1 VRTNF
6 EWALRVS
13 SLVCAIACGAPAVE
27 ANSDVTT
34 RAGTWFT
41 QNGAV
46 IIDYRGKSDVT
57 LDGAPAPGAAAI
69 PNNDLTLGNGYG
81 YYLTDDISVQLVLGR
96 GPTTN
101 VTDGAGTKLGEMWY
115 GAPSLVLDYNFT
127 QFGALQPF
135 VGAGV
140 SYIWVIDEEDAF
152 IQNLKIDSAFGL
164 ILRAGAQVMLDE
176 RFGVFSAANKI
187 FADTDARGVVD
198 GAAFGRPGELLPIEA
213 ELDLDPWIYQAGFTY
228 RY

>member
-1 VRTNF
+1 MQTGLTR
-6 EWALRVS
+6 ALA
-13 SLVCAIACGAPAVE
+13 LLAFNAAIALVATAAT
-27 ANSDVTT
+27 ANSNVTP

-46 IIDYRGKSDVT
+46 VIDYRGKSEVT
-57 LDGAPAPGAAAI
+57 LDGAPGPGVAAI
-69 PNNDLTLGNGYG
+69 PNNDLTMGNGYG

-115 GAPSLVLDYNFT
+115 GAPSLVADYNFT

-135 VGAGV
+135 IGAGV
-140 SYIWVIDEEDAF
+140 SYIWVIDEEDGF
-152 IQNLKIDSAFGL
+152 IKDLDIDSTFGF

-176 RFGVFSAANKI
+176 RFGVFFAANKI
-187 FADTDARGVVD
+187 FADTDARGV
-198 GAAFGRPGELLPIEA
+198 IEVAPDVEIAVAA